1 MVHNG
6 FPIDVAFGCSKEEIA
21 DWFAKDEARRLW
33 AAIKFS
39 AKDVMRPLWA
49 AIKFSIFNG
58 AEFDLNSMTFK
69 DRE

>member
-6 FPIDVAFGCSKEEIA
+6 FPIDVAFRCPKEEIA
-21 DWFAKDEARRLW
+21 AWFAKDE
-33 AAIKFS
+33 
-39 AKDVMRPLWA
+39 MRPLWA